1 MPQKTPTTGGDLS
14 DPSASHVPRYVTP
27 VILLVLAF
35 LCLGLYAG
43 ALPNDFIF
51 DDVPVI
57 KHDQRVTQGQY
68 ARLLTEEYWTEGH
81 KDLLYRPLVS
91 LSYALN
97 WAVCPKPWAFRL
109 FNLALHITVSGLL
122 FCLTRK
128 VIGRLLPAIVAA
140 VIFAIHPIHT
150 EPLNTIIGRADL
162 ACTALMLG
170 AALLWWK
177 DADPDCDHS
186 RGFLRPIAAALCFA
200 AANFCKESGLTAV
213 GIALLLDWWRWQRGD
228 ERLTRQ
234 WWQRRAL
241 RCYVPAT
248 LVVVAYLLIRL
259 AVLDQLTSGDVVGR
273 LENPITTPE
282 TIVIPGETLD
292 EKSTLILL
300 GPEDSKFLVR
310 WGTPLVSLA
319 KGASMML
326 WPAPLVHDYSYAAF
340 RELRQASDPR
350 FGLALGC
357 IAVLLVVCIVSYRGK
372 REVLLA
378 IALALIPYS
387 IISNFVVI
395 IGTVF
400 GERLLYMPSVGACM
414 ALGLLAADAF
424 VRMRALFRNK
434 DRRGLWW
441 ALPVCVLSVVGG
453 IWYCGLT
460 TARNR
465 DWRSAETLV
474 LSVPDNEHAS
484 FKVLTAYAD
493 KALLER
499 DDAKAL
505 EYANRARNVAPEA
518 WGPYVPMG
526 VAQMRLGLNDQAL
539 LTFTRAL
546 RMGAGA
552 EPRALLGASELLI
565 EKGRYEDPI
574 EMLKLLVRLRPD
586 HWHGHNQLAMALIKA
601 PPGLRDFNLAL
612 VHARQAV
619 QLVPQ
624 MGVIQDTLVLVL
636 LKLERHREAVRAAEN
651 ALRIIPADDQF
662 RPQLTAVVEKYRDQP

>member
-1 MPQKTPTTGGDLS
+1 MPPKTRTTDTE
-14 DPSASHVPRYVTP
+14 PSAPSTSRTPQYVTP
-27 VILLVLAF
+27 AILLALAF

-43 ALPNDFIF
+43 ALSNDFIF

-68 ARLLTEEYWTEGH
+68 IRLLTEEYWTEGH
-81 KDLLYRPLVS
+81 KDRLYRPLVS

-109 FNLALHITVSGLL
+109 FNLVLHITVCGLL
-122 FCLTRK
+122 FYLTREL
-128 VIGRLLPAIVAA
+128 IGRLLPAIMAA
-140 VIFAIHPIHT
+140 VLFATHPIHT
-150 EPLNTIIGRADL
+150 EPLNSIIGRADL

-170 AALLWWK
+170 AALLWWT
-177 DADPDCDHS
+177 DADSDRS
-186 RGFLRPIAAALCFA
+186 RGFLRPITAALCFA
-200 AANFCKESGLTAV
+200 AANFCKESGLTLV
-213 GIALLLDWWRWQRGD
+213 GIVLLLDWWRWQRGD
-228 ERLTRQ
+228 KRVTRQ
-234 WWQRRAL
+234 WWRRRAV

-248 LVVVAYLLIRL
+248 LVVVGYLALRL
-259 AVLDQLTSGDVVGR
+259 VVLGQLTSGDVVGR

-282 TIVIPGETLD
+282 TIVVPGEALGEQKTL
-292 EKSTLILL
+292 TLL
-300 GPEDSKFLVR
+300 GPEDSRFLVR

-326 WPAPLVHDYSYAAF
+326 WPRPLVHDYSYAAF
-340 RELRQASDPR
+340 RELRRASDPR
-350 FGLALGC
+350 LAFALGC
-357 IAVLLVVCIVSYRGK
+357 VAVLLVVCIVSYRRK

-395 IGTVF
+395 IGTIF
-400 GERLLYMPSVGACM
+400 GERLLYAPSAGACM

-424 VRMRALFRNK
+424 VRTGALLRNK
-434 DRRGLWW
+434 ERRGLWW

-453 IWYCGLT
+453 VWYCTLT
-460 TARNR
+460 VARNR
-465 DWRSAETLV
+465 DWRSAETLI

-484 FKVLTAYAD
+484 FKVLDAYAD
-493 KALLER
+493 KALQEG
-499 DDAKAL
+499 DNAKAL
-505 EYANRARNVAPEA
+505 EYANRARGVAPEA

-526 VAQMRLGLNDQAL
+526 LAQMHMGLSEQAL
-539 LTFTRAL
+539 LTFTQAL

-574 EMLKLLVRLRPD
+574 EMLKLLVHLRPD
-586 HWHGHNQLAMALIKA
+586 HWHGHNQLAMALINA
-601 PPGLRDFNLAL
+601 PPDLRDFNLAL

-624 MGVIQDTLVLVL
+624 KGVIQDTLVLVL
-636 LKLERHREAVRAAEN
+636 LKLDRPREAVRAAED
-651 ALRIIPADDQF
+651 ALRVIPADDPF
-662 RPQLTAVVEKYRDQP
+662 RPQLEAVME